1 MADNDP
7 RPIFKWASSLGCD
20 WRNIRKAHDEA
31 EKRKRRDLLGLLKR
45 ELGERFASDDTN
57 LVVVGSLGRGEWI
70 DSGKRSRLDFPNRW
84 TMQARPLRNSP
95 RHPPSF
101 EKGNG
106 VDPLDPGE
114 KKSFGGH
121 PFSYDLYGAPVNGP
135 EKAGSLTSVYPH

>member
-70 DSGKRSRLDFPNRW
+70 DWESDLDW
-84 TMQARPLRNSP
+84 TFLIDGQCRPVQFEIAHDIRQAL
-95 RHPPSF
+95 
-101 EKGNG
+101 
-106 VDPLDPGE
+106 
-114 KKSFGGH
+114 KKEWGG
-121 PFSYDLYGAPVNGP
+121 P
-135 EKAGSLTSVYPH
+135 AGSM